1 MAIVLTKDNF
11 DSEVLKATQTV
22 LVDFYADWCGPCK
35 MMAPIIEKLA
45 QDRTDAKICKIN
57 IDDEAKLAE
66 KYGVMSIPTI
76 VAFKNGQEAGRSVGL
91 VSQDKLEDL
100 I

>member
-1 MAIVLTKDNF
+1 MAVILTKDNF
-11 DSEVLKATQTV
+11 ESEVLQATQTV

-35 MMAPIIEKLA
+35 MMSPIIEKLS
-45 QDRTDAKICKIN
+45 QERTDAKICKIN
-57 IDDEAKLAE
+57 IDDEGELAQ

-76 VAFKNGQEAGRSVGL
+76 VAFKNGEEAGRSVGL
-91 VSQDKLEDL
+91 VAQDKLEAL